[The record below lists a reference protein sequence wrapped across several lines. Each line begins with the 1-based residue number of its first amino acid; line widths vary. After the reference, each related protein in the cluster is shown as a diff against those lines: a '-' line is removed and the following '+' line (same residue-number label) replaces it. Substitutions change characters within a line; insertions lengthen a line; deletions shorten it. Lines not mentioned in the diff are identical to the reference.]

1 VVVAG
6 LGGAGLEFAQMG
18 ASRGGGPC

>member
-1 VVVAG
+1 VVAG